1 MAMMAKMRNLA
12 PAFIIAV
19 GGLFVLFMVI
29 SDSNVLEVLGA
40 RTNNIGSVNGRDI
53 TYQEFSN
60 YMDRAI
66 ENQKAQTGQDINE
79 DNMDYFR
86 DQVWDALVTQILT
99 EEQLK
104 KFGIVISDDEIRS
117 VILGENPPDF
127 LKSSFIDSLGNFNRE
142 MYETAL
148 FDARNKEALVQ
159 AEEAVRQQL
168 LSQKLQSIL
177 FATVNISEGEIKRKF
192 IEQNIRMT
200 AEFVLIDLNTI
211 PDEEIKYDDNDL
223 RNYYNQNPEQFS
235 LKDQRKVKYVT
246 FKIAPSNRD
255 SNLVLQ
261 NIQNVYD
268 RAVNDTADFKTYVD
282 IYSEAPYSKDT
293 LTINQLPADVSK
305 IIENSNQGTIIGPVK
320 VGNGYGIF
328 KYFGSVQ
335 STESFV
341 RASHILIPSTGDD
354 VKDLAEANRIHGE
367 LIKGANFA
375 EYAKK
380 YSQDPG
386 SAKNGGDLGWF
397 GKGQMV
403 KEFEDASFNGA
414 VNVIQK
420 PVKSS
425 YGYHII
431 KVTGKSNKKYIVEK
445 ISNEIKPSAMT
456 RDEIYN
462 KANDFAYLSDKNGFD
477 KEAETLQ
484 YQVQE
489 STPFNEDAT
498 AVPGIGYNKSIIRYA
513 FENGL
518 NTVSPVFKIP
528 SGYVV
533 FMISEATKAGVKK
546 FDDVK
551 EEIKTLVIKEK
562 KYEKAKSMALDLKG
576 KIGSDFSKALTY
588 YSKARVD
595 TTGEFTTSGSIPK
608 VGMEYNFSASAY
620 SLPLNQVSEPI
631 KGFRG
636 YFLVKVIKK
645 NEFDNRLY
653 EAQRT
658 MLRDNLLQEKKS
670 TFLNQWLVKIKEDAD
685 IVDKRYMF
693 FGR

>member
-177 FATVNISEGEIKRKF
+177 FATVNVSEGEIKRKF

-200 AEFVLIDLNTI
+200 AEFVLVDLNTI

-268 RAVNDTADFKTYVD
+268 RAANDTADFKTYVD
-282 IYSEAPYSKDT
+282 IYSEAPYSRDT

-354 VKDLAEANRIHGE
+354 VKDLAEANKIHGE
-367 LIKGANFA
+367 LI
-375 EYAKK
+375 
-380 YSQDPG
+380 
-386 SAKNGGDLGWF
+386 
-397 GKGQMV
+397 
-403 KEFEDASFNGA
+403 
-414 VNVIQK
+414 
-420 PVKSS
+420 
-425 YGYHII
+425 
-431 KVTGKSNKKYIVEK
+431 
-445 ISNEIKPSAMT
+445 
-456 RDEIYN
+456 
-462 KANDFAYLSDKNGFD
+462 
-477 KEAETLQ
+477 
-484 YQVQE
+484 
-489 STPFNEDAT
+489 
-498 AVPGIGYNKSIIRYA
+498 
-513 FENGL
+513 
-518 NTVSPVFKIP
+518 
-528 SGYVV
+528 
-533 FMISEATKAGVKK
+533 
-546 FDDVK
+546 
-551 EEIKTLVIKEK
+551 
-562 KYEKAKSMALDLKG
+562 
-576 KIGSDFSKALTY
+576 
-588 YSKARVD
+588 
-595 TTGEFTTSGSIPK
+595 
-608 VGMEYNFSASAY
+608 
-620 SLPLNQVSEPI
+620 
-631 KGFRG
+631 
-636 YFLVKVIKK
+636 
-645 NEFDNRLY
+645 
-653 EAQRT
+653 
-658 MLRDNLLQEKKS
+658 
-670 TFLNQWLVKIKEDAD
+670 
-685 IVDKRYMF
+685 
-693 FGR
+693 

>member
-1 MAMMAKMRNLA
+1 
-12 PAFIIAV
+12 
-19 GGLFVLFMVI
+19 
-29 SDSNVLEVLGA
+29 
-40 RTNNIGSVNGRDI
+40 
-53 TYQEFSN
+53 
-60 YMDRAI
+60 
-66 ENQKAQTGQDINE
+66 
-79 DNMDYFR
+79 
-86 DQVWDALVTQILT
+86 
-99 EEQLK
+99 
-104 KFGIVISDDEIRS
+104 
-117 VILGENPPDF
+117 
-127 LKSSFIDSLGNFNRE
+127 
-142 MYETAL
+142 
-148 FDARNKEALVQ
+148 
-159 AEEAVRQQL
+159 
-168 LSQKLQSIL
+168 
-177 FATVNISEGEIKRKF
+177 
-192 IEQNIRMT
+192 
-200 AEFVLIDLNTI
+200 
-211 PDEEIKYDDNDL
+211 
-223 RNYYNQNPEQFS
+223 
-235 LKDQRKVKYVT
+235 
-246 FKIAPSNRD
+246 
-255 SNLVLQ
+255 
-261 NIQNVYD
+261 
-268 RAVNDTADFKTYVD
+268 
-282 IYSEAPYSKDT
+282 
-293 LTINQLPADVSK
+293 
-305 IIENSNQGTIIGPVK
+305 
-320 VGNGYGIF
+320 
-328 KYFGSVQ
+328 
-335 STESFV
+335 
-341 RASHILIPSTGDD
+341 
-354 VKDLAEANRIHGE
+354 
-367 LIKGANFA
+367 
-375 EYAKK
+375 
-380 YSQDPG
+380 
-386 SAKNGGDLGWF
+386 
-397 GKGQMV
+397 MV